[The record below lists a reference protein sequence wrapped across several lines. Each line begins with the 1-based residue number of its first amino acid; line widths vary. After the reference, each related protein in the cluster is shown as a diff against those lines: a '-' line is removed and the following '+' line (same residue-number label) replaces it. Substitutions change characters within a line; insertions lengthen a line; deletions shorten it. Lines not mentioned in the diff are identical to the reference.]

1 MQFISVLLDVTKVK
15 YPIYIIYIY
24 IHIYNIHINI
34 YIYVYIYIYIY
45 DQAVID
51 SETLYIYLVF
61 TANKVLLHFK
71 ILVVFAFTLHIY

>member
-15 YPIYIIYIY
+15 YPIYIIY

-45 DQAVID
+45 IYDQAVID
-51 SETLYIYLVF
+51 SETLYIYF
-61 TANKVLLHFK
+61 F
-71 ILVVFAFTLHIY
+71 